1 MCAILSVG
9 IFGQAMAKYALI
21 TSSDKLT
28 EDEATVKLLESMRTK
43 VYLTRKGEVTVT
55 SDGKNMFVTQ

>member
-9 IFGQAMAKYALI
+9 IFGQAMAKYAVI

-28 EDEATVKLLESMRTK
+28 EDEDLNEKPI
-43 VYLTRKGEVTVT
+43 
-55 SDGKNMFVTQ
+55 